1 VRPDLVHRILSAIR
15 EYRMLS
21 GGETILIGLSG
32 GPDSA
37 CLVHILNRLRDSLK
51 LDLHA
56 IYIDHGLRPG
66 ETEQEISFCKDF
78 CDRLSVPF
86 ITKSIEVKAYAA
98 EQKLNKQEAA
108 RLLRFRVFE
117 ETVYEVNAH
126 KIALGHTSDDQAETL
141 LMRLFRGAGSA
152 GLASIPPVRKNII
165 RPLIDIQRKEIEQ
178 YLDDEKVGFITDSS
192 NLKTDYLR
200 NRIRLSLMPVL
211 REFNPEI
218 TETLSKTAAIFRD
231 EERYFEI
238 IVTKTLM
245 KLISRKTDSRIELFL
260 SPFGSMD
267 KVVIRRVLRRAI
279 DATKGL
285 RGISF
290 IHIEDMIELIQ
301 SGNPGDRLFL
311 PKGIRAIKDY
321 STFILTSEIPATL
334 DTYTLSVPG
343 ETILKEAGI
352 VLKAT
357 VDETQEREATRE
369 TSGLWSAYGIFDAD
383 KLRFPLIARPR
394 RDGDVFYPFGF
405 GRRKKLQDFYVDM
418 KVPRDERNRVP
429 LIVSGED
436 IIWVVGYRGDERFK
450 VTEETKKIVRFEVK
464 KTRD

>member
-1 VRPDLVHRILSAIR
+1 MRPDLVHRILSAIR
-15 EYRMLS
+15 KYRMFS

-32 GPDSA
+32 GPDSV
-37 CLVHILNRLRDSLK
+37 CLVHILNRLRENLK

-56 IYIDHGLRPG
+56 IYIDHRLRPG
-66 ETEQEISFCKDF
+66 ETEKEISFCRDF
-78 CDRLSVPF
+78 CHALSVPF
-86 ITKSIEVKAYAA
+86 MTKSIEVKTYAA
-98 EQKLNKQEAA
+98 EEKLNKQEAA
-108 RLLRFRVFE
+108 RLLRYRVFE

-152 GLASIPPVRKNII
+152 GLAGIPPVRKNII
-165 RPLIDIQRKEIEQ
+165 RPLIDTQRKQIEQ
-178 YLDDEKVGFITDSS
+178 YLVDEKVGFITDSS
-192 NLKTDYLR
+192 NLKTDYMR
-200 NRIRLSLMPVL
+200 NKIRLSLMPML

-218 TETLSKTAAIFRD
+218 INTLSKTAAIFRD

-321 STFILTSEIPATL
+321 STFVLTSEIPATL
-334 DTYTLSVPG
+334 EPCTLTVPG

-357 VDETQEREATRE
+357 VDEIKEGEAPRG
-369 TSGLWSAYGIFDAD
+369 TSGLWTAYGTFDAD

-405 GRRKKLQDFYVDM
+405 GRRKKLQDFYVDI

-429 LIVSGED
+429 LILSGED
-436 IIWVVGYRGDERFK
+436 IIWVIGYRGDERFK
-450 VTEETKKIVRFEVK
+450 VTAETKKIVRFEVK
-464 KTRD
+464 KSRD

>member
-1 VRPDLVHRILSAIR
+1 
-15 EYRMLS
+15 MLS

-32 GPDSA
+32 GPDSV

-66 ETEQEISFCKDF
+66 ETGQEISFCQDL
-78 CDRLSVPF
+78 CNGLSISF
-86 ITKSIEVKAYAA
+86 ITKSIDVKSYAA

-108 RLLRFRVFE
+108 RLLRYRVFE
-117 ETVYEVNAH
+117 ETVYEVKAH

-141 LMRLFRGAGSA
+141 LMRLFRGSGSA
-152 GLASIPPVRKNII
+152 GLAGIPPVRKNII
-165 RPLIDIQRKEIEQ
+165 RPLIDIRRSEIEQ
-178 YLDDEKVGFITDSS
+178 YLEEEKIGFITDSS
-192 NLKTDYLR
+192 NLKKDYLR

-211 REFNPEI
+211 REFNPDI
-218 TETLSKTAAIFRD
+218 TDTLSKTAAIFRD

-267 KVVIRRVLRRAI
+267 KVVMRRVLRRAI
-279 DATKGL
+279 EETKGL

-301 SGNPGDRLFL
+301 TGDPGDRLFL

-334 DTYTLSVPG
+334 EPCTLTVPG

-357 VDETQEREATRE
+357 VDETKEGEATVKLPD
-369 TSGLWSAYGIFDAD
+369 SGPLTASSMPTNCV
-383 KLRFPLIARPR
+383 FP
-394 RDGDVFYPFGF
+394 
-405 GRRKKLQDFYVDM
+405 
-418 KVPRDERNRVP
+418 
-429 LIVSGED
+429 
-436 IIWVVGYRGDERFK
+436 
-450 VTEETKKIVRFEVK
+450 
-464 KTRD
+464 